1 MRVGQLF
8 SGVALS
14 TAPPLGEE
22 GNRTTN
28 DGYVEG
34 HYLCVCGALGTEE
47 TLRAIQ
53 EGRLP
58 AIDLRILVDGCLPL
72 EYGGV

>member
-8 SGVALS
+8 SGVLVS
-14 TAPPLGEE
+14 NAPPLSEDGERLTDE
-22 GNRTTN
+22 
-28 DGYVEG
+28 GYVEG
-34 HYLCVCGALGTEE
+34 HYLCVVQALGPQE
-47 TLRAIQ
+47 TLLAIQ

-58 AIDLRILVDGCLPL
+58 AFDPKILVDGCLPL